1 MLHLDDELL
10 FEAVHIP
17 RPPPSSK
24 KATQVVG
31 VIAHLDGHLHKQN
44 ARRITIHRRRCLR
57 SKGKKC
63 SKVNFAFL
71 VYSDES

>member
-31 VIAHLDGHLHKQN
+31 VIAHLDGHLHKGPFIKDVINQGG
-44 ARRITIHRRRCLR
+44 RGGLP
-57 SKGKKC
+57 KGD
-63 SKVNFAFL
+63 L
-71 VYSDES
+71 T